1 MFHSIQAR
9 ILLFITAIFLATT
22 GSTIFFAGRDVK
34 KSVLENEIKNIENIK
49 NIIKIN
55 VEGKYKNLLLD
66 KWDAVIN
73 KKNQIKNESIIIKK
87 SLNFLYNNTLENNE
101 TVFGF
106 IKNLEISS
114 EIFIADNTK
123 KIIFSTSK
131 NIINKNLEDIFD
143 VKSTPVSKSINSNNS
158 SFDKFCVF
166 SWQNNDLKKLGYFS
180 YLEKNGLVLG
190 ITADISEIE
199 KESEEKIIQIIDVL
213 KDNFSKIKIAQ
224 SGSVFLFN
232 SQNEVLIHPS
242 NIKEKNIKKDI
253 LESLKKTSASD
264 SFKKIVINNK
274 IFIFYTSKI
283 KALDWYISFFVPEKE
298 LQKPSASLVK
308 SLSLLI
314 TGIFITGIIIL
325 IFAVKK
331 FSNPLKKLTQNLKT
345 IPEKDLTSP
354 ELIKS
359 LKKDLP
365 INRKDEVG
373 LLTKAFLFMFEELQ
387 KNIKLLVKTTAEKH
401 RIESELN
408 VARDIQLGLL
418 PKIFPPFP
426 DKKEFDIY
434 AYLKPAKEVG
444 GDLYDFFFTDKN
456 KLCFVIGDVSDK
468 GVPAALFMAITKTL
482 IKTNA
487 EIENS
492 PASIMMRVNE
502 VLSKDNPNSMFVTLI
517 VAILDIETGKIKYAN
532 AGHNPPVIKRKNE
545 IFYKKGISG
554 PVAGAVEDINYRE
567 MEIDLLKGDMIFLY
581 TDGVTEAMDKEKNL
595 FSEQR
600 LINLIESKD
609 YETPA
614 QYIEEVNSDI
624 SKFVENTPQSDDI
637 TMLSIIYRGS

>member
-1 MFHSIQAR
+1 MLYSIQAK
-9 ILLFITAIFLATT
+9 ILFFITAIFLVTT
-22 GSTIFFAGRDVK
+22 GSTIFFTGKDVK
-34 KSVLENEIKNIENIK
+34 KSVFENETKNTENIK
-49 NIIKIN
+49 NIIRIN

-66 KWDAVIN
+66 KWDAVLN
-73 KKNQIKNESIIIKK
+73 KKNQIKNESIIIEKTV
-87 SLNFLYNNTLENNE
+87 NALYNPDLKNTQ
-101 TVFGF
+101 TVFNW

-114 EIFIADNTK
+114 EIFIADKSNQ
-123 KIIFSTSK
+123 IIFSTSK
-131 NIINKNLEDIFD
+131 QNLNSNLENITD
-143 VKSTPVSKSINSNNS
+143 VKSRSLSKSINSKNS
-158 SFDKFCVF
+158 SFEKFCVF
-166 SWQNNDLKKLGYFS
+166 SWQKNESKKIGYFS
-180 YLEKNGLVLG
+180 RFENIGWILG
-190 ITADISEIE
+190 VTADISEIE
-199 KESEEKIIQIIDVL
+199 KETDEKINQILDVL
-213 KDNFSKIKIAQ
+213 RDNFSKIKIAE

-232 SQNEVLIHPS
+232 SKNDILIYPS
-242 NIKEKNIKKDI
+242 NINNEDLSVGLLNNLKDN
-253 LESLKKTSASD
+253 LTKD
-264 SFKKIVINNK
+264 SYKKIIINDETYS
-274 IFIFYTSKI
+274 FYSSRI

-298 LQKPSASLVK
+298 LKKPSLSLVK

-314 TGIFITGIIIL
+314 SGIFITGMIIL

-331 FSNPLKKLTQNLKT
+331 FSNPLKKLTQNLET

-354 ELIKS
+354 ELIS
-359 LKKDLP
+359 GLKNEFP

-373 LLTKAFLFMFEELQ
+373 LLTKAFVFMFEELQ
-387 KNIKLLVKTTAEKH
+387 KNIKLLVKTTADKQ

-426 DKKEFDIY
+426 DKEEFDIY

-492 PASIMMRVNE
+492 PASIMVRVNE

-517 VAILDIETGKIKYAN
+517 VGILDIETGKIKYAN
-532 AGHNPPVIKRKNE
+532 AGHNPPIIKRKNE

-554 PVAGAVEDINYRE
+554 PVAGAVEDMSYRE
-567 MEIDLLKGDMIFLY
+567 MEIELQKDDMIFLY
-581 TDGVTEAMDKEKNL
+581 TDGVTEAMNKEKKL
-595 FSEQR
+595 FSEER
-600 LINLIESKD
+600 LLGLIES
-609 YETPA
+609 ENHGNCA
-614 QYIEEVNSDI
+614 AYIEKVNQDI
-624 SKFVENTPQSDDI
+624 SDFTKNEPQSDDI
-637 TMLSIIYRGS
+637 TMLSIIYRGN

>member
-1 MFHSIQAR
+1 MLYSIQTK
-9 ILLFITAIFLATT
+9 ILLFITAIFLVTT
-22 GSTIFFAGRDVK
+22 GSTIFFTGKDVK
-34 KSVLENEIKNIENIK
+34 KSVLENETKNIENIK
-49 NIIKIN
+49 SIVKIN

-66 KWDAVIN
+66 KWDAVLS
-73 KKNQIKNESIIIKK
+73 KKNQIKNELILIEKAVNS
-87 SLNFLYNNTLENNE
+87 LYNPNLKNTE
-101 TVFGF
+101 TVFDW
-106 IKNLEISS
+106 IKNLGISS
-114 EIFIADNTK
+114 EIFIADNLN
-123 KIIFSTSK
+123 KIVFSTSET
-131 NIINKNLEDIFD
+131 NLNLNLENIFD
-143 VKSTPVSKSINSNNS
+143 VKSRPLSKSINTKNS
-158 SFDKFCVF
+158 TFEKYCVF
-166 SWQNNDLKKLGYFS
+166 SWQKNESKKIGYFS
-180 YLEKNGLVLG
+180 SFENIGWVIG

-199 KESEEKIIQIIDVL
+199 KETDEKINQILDVL
-213 KDNFSKIKIAQ
+213 KDNFSKIKIAE

-232 SQNEVLIHPS
+232 SENDFLIYPS
-242 NIKEKNIKKDI
+242 NIEKKD
-253 LESLKKTSASD
+253 LTDELLNNLKQDLTKD
-264 SFKKIVINNK
+264 LYKKIIINNE
-274 IFIFYTSKI
+274 IHNFYTSRI

-298 LQKPSASLVK
+298 LENPSNSLIK
-308 SLSLLI
+308 SLSLI
-314 TGIFITGIIIL
+314 ISGIFITGMIIL
-325 IFAVKK
+325 IFAVNR

-345 IPEKDLTSP
+345 IPEKDLTSK
-354 ELIKS
+354 ELIS
-359 LKKDLP
+359 ELKNEFP

-373 LLTKAFLFMFEELQ
+373 LLTKAFVFMFEELQ
-387 KNIKLLVKTTAEKH
+387 KNIKLLVKTTAEKQ

-492 PASIMMRVNE
+492 PASIMMGVNE

-532 AGHNPPVIKRKNE
+532 AGHNPPIIKRKNE
-545 IFYKKGISG
+545 VFYKKGISG
-554 PVAGAVEDINYRE
+554 PVAGAVEDINYKE
-567 MEIDLLKGDMIFLY
+567 MEIELEKDDMIFLY
-581 TDGVTEAMDKEKNL
+581 TDGVTEAMNKEKKL

-600 LINLIESKD
+600 LLNLIQSENHIECAD
-609 YETPA
+609 
-614 QYIEEVNSDI
+614 YIEKVNLDI
-624 SKFVENTPQSDDI
+624 SEFTKSEPQSDDI
-637 TMLSIIYRGS
+637 TMLSIIYRGN